1 MTEQRSTISFL
12 RDLIAF
18 PTVSRDPNRALIE
31 YCADYLKSI
40 GAVVEIIAAN
50 SGDKANLY
58 ATIGP
63 DMVPGRLGRR
73 LLMSYFVPGDGY
85 I

>member
-1 MTEQRSTISFL
+1 MTDQRSTLSFL

-31 YCADYLKSI
+31 YCADYLRSI
-40 GAVVEIIAAN
+40 GAVVEIIAAD

-63 DMVPGRLGRR
+63 DMVPGVIL
-73 LLMSYFVPGDGY
+73 
-85 I
+85 